1 MAVTIDRIGKLL
13 VGAKLITEEQLREAV
28 VVQKQKGG
36 GRLSSLLVKMGFIEE
51 DKLLEF
57 LAQQYRVP
65 AVDLMNYERIDP
77 SVIKLV
83 PIELVKKHMVL
94 PLKRIGSSLTVA
106 MADPTNVFGLDDLK
120 FRTNYSIQPVI
131 ASESALLEAIKKYY
145 GGGFAV
151 SNTLATSLREEQKS
165 DTNKLLEIKDYTLA
179 DLDSAGDFSGF
190 DEGVTIDV
198 EDFDKTVGDVLDS
211 VEVADEDQDQNY
223 ASEAVEAPIVK
234 LVNGIM
240 VNALKTGCSDIHI
253 EPYENVFRVRYRL
266 DGNMMTVMNLPLRV
280 KNAMVSRVKIM
291 AKLDI
296 AERRLPQDGRI
307 KLKLGAKRD
316 VDFRVSVM
324 PTLFGEKAVMRVL
337 DKAQVQLDMT
347 KLGLEEQQRTAL
359 KLALGAPYGMILVT
373 GPTGS
378 GKTTTLYSALQALN
392 TPDVNICTAE
402 DPVEFNFM
410 GINQVQVHPDIG
422 LTFAAALKAFLRQ
435 DPDIIMIGEIRDYET
450 GEIGVKAALTGHLVL
465 ASLHTNDAPST
476 INRLLNMG
484 IEPFLVSSSVVLI
497 IAQRLARRICRD
509 CKVPDP
515 EVTPDVLRKFGMKDD
530 DIAMAKPMKG
540 TGCVTCNKTGYK
552 GRIALYQVMPINER
566 FRTAILQG
574 ASTDE
579 IRKLSIEEGVK
590 TLRMSGL
597 TKIVE
602 GITTIS
608 EVESCT
614 IAD

>member
-13 VGAKLITEEQLREAV
+13 VGAKLISEQQLREAV
-28 VVQKQKGG
+28 AIQKQKGG
-36 GRLSSLLVKMGFIEE
+36 NHLSGTLVKMGLIEE
-51 DKLLEF
+51 DKLLSF
-57 LAQQYRVP
+57 LSQQYRIP
-65 AVDLMNYERIDP
+65 AVNLNSYQFIDP
-77 SVIKLV
+77 SIIKLV

-94 PLKRIGSSLTVA
+94 PLKRVGSNLTVA

-145 GGGFAV
+145 GAGADGQFTEDAK
-151 SNTLATSLREEQKS
+151 SADTS
-165 DTNKLLEIKDYTLA
+165 KLLEIKDYTINDMQSA
-179 DLDSAGDFSGF
+179 IDLDLH
-190 DEGVTIDV
+190 DEGATIDV
-198 EDFDKTVGDVLDS
+198 EDFDKTVGDLLDS
-211 VEVADEDQDQNY
+211 VEVAEDEQDAGY
-223 ASEAVEAPIVK
+223 ATGVVEAPIVK
-234 LVNGIM
+234 LVNGIL
-240 VNALKTGCSDIHI
+240 VNALKTGSSDIHI

-266 DGNMMTVMNLPLRV
+266 DGNMMTVMNLPLKV

-324 PTLFGEKAVMRVL
+324 PTLFGEKACLRVL
-337 DKAQVQLDMT
+337 DKASVQLDMT
-347 KLGLEEQQRTAL
+347 KLGLEDQQRNDLKAAL
-359 KLALGAPYGMILVT
+359 AAPYGMILVT

-392 TPDVNICTAE
+392 TPAVNICTAE

-450 GEIGVKAALTGHLVL
+450 GEIGVKSALTGHLVL

-484 IEPFLVSSSVVLI
+484 IEPFLVASSVVVI
-497 IAQRLARRICRD
+497 IAQRLARRICKD

-515 EVTPDVLRKFGMKDD
+515 EVTPAVLKKVGMNDEE
-530 DIAMAKPMKG
+530 IAVAKPYKG
-540 TGCVTCNKTGYK
+540 TGCATCNQTGYK
-552 GRIALYQVMPINER
+552 GRVALYQVMTISDR
-566 FRTAILQG
+566 IRSGILQG
-574 ASTDE
+574 ASTEE
-579 IRKLSIEEGVK
+579 IRKLSIEDGVK

-597 TKIVE
+597 TKIAE

-614 IAD
+614 VAE

>member
-13 VGAKLITEEQLREAV
+13 VGAKLISEQQLREALTI
-28 VVQKQKGG
+28 QKQRGG
-36 GRLSSLLVKMGFIEE
+36 NHLSGTLVKMGFIEE
-51 DKLLEF
+51 EKLLNF
-57 LAQQYRVP
+57 LSQQYRIP
-65 AVDLMNYERIDP
+65 AVNLNAYQFIDP
-77 SVIKLV
+77 AIIKLV

-94 PLKRIGSSLTVA
+94 PLKRVGSNLTVA

-145 GGGFAV
+145 GAGAEGQFTEDAK
-151 SNTLATSLREEQKS
+151 STDTS
-165 DTNKLLEIKDYTLA
+165 KLLEVKDYTIN
-179 DLDSAGDFSGF
+179 DLQSGTDFDLH
-190 DEGVTIDV
+190 DEGATIDV
-198 EDFDKTVGDVLDS
+198 EDFDKTVGDLLDS
-211 VEVADEDQDQNY
+211 VEVAEDEQDSGY
-223 ASEAVEAPIVK
+223 ATGVVEAPIVK
-234 LVNGIM
+234 LVNGIL
-240 VNALKTGCSDIHI
+240 VNALKTGSSDIHI

-266 DGNMMTVMNLPLRV
+266 DGNMMTVMNLPLKV

-324 PTLFGEKAVMRVL
+324 PTLFGEKAVLRVL
-337 DKAQVQLDMT
+337 DKASVQLDMT
-347 KLGLEEQQRTAL
+347 KLGLEDQQRDGLKSAL
-359 KLALGAPYGMILVT
+359 AAPYGMILVT

-392 TPDVNICTAE
+392 TPSVNICTAE
-402 DPVEFNFM
+402 DPIEFNFM

-450 GEIGVKAALTGHLVL
+450 GEIGVKSALTGHLVL

-484 IEPFLVSSSVVLI
+484 IEPFLVASSVVVI
-497 IAQRLARRICRD
+497 IAQRLARRVCKD

-515 EVTPDVLRKFGMKDD
+515 EVTPAVLKKVGMNDEE
-530 DIAMAKPMKG
+530 IAVAKPHKG
-540 TGCVTCNKTGYK
+540 TGCAACNQTGYK
-552 GRIALYQVMPINER
+552 GRVALYQVMTISDR
-566 FRTAILQG
+566 IRSGILQG
-574 ASTDE
+574 ASTEE
-579 IRKLSIEEGVK
+579 IRKLSIEDGVK

-597 TKIVE
+597 TKIAE

-614 IAD
+614 VAD

>member
-13 VGAKLITEEQLREAV
+13 VGAKLISEQQLREALTI
-28 VVQKQKGG
+28 QKQRGG
-36 GRLSSLLVKMGFIEE
+36 NHLSGTLVKMGFIEE
-51 DKLLEF
+51 EKLLNF
-57 LAQQYRVP
+57 LSQQYRIP
-65 AVDLMNYERIDP
+65 AVNLNAYQFIDP
-77 SVIKLV
+77 AIIKLV

-94 PLKRIGSSLTVA
+94 PLKRVGSNLTVA

-145 GGGFAV
+145 GASADGQFSEDAK
-151 SNTLATSLREEQKS
+151 STDTS
-165 DTNKLLEIKDYTLA
+165 KLLEVKDYTIN
-179 DLDSAGDFSGF
+179 DLQSGTDFDLH
-190 DEGVTIDV
+190 DEGATIDV
-198 EDFDKTVGDVLDS
+198 EDFDKTVGDLLDS
-211 VEVADEDQDQNY
+211 VEVAEDEQDSGY
-223 ASEAVEAPIVK
+223 ATGVVEAPIVK
-234 LVNGIM
+234 LVNGIL
-240 VNALKTGCSDIHI
+240 VNALKTGSSDIHI

-266 DGNMMTVMNLPLRV
+266 DGNMMTVMNLPLKV

-324 PTLFGEKAVMRVL
+324 PTLFGEKAVLRVL
-337 DKAQVQLDMT
+337 DKASVQLDMT
-347 KLGLEEQQRTAL
+347 KLGLEDQQRDGLKSAL
-359 KLALGAPYGMILVT
+359 AAPYGMILVT

-392 TPDVNICTAE
+392 TPSVNICTAE
-402 DPVEFNFM
+402 DPIEFNFM

-450 GEIGVKAALTGHLVL
+450 GEIGVKSALTGHLVL

-484 IEPFLVSSSVVLI
+484 IEPFLVASSVVLI
-497 IAQRLARRICRD
+497 IAQRLTRRVCKD

-515 EVTPDVLRKFGMKDD
+515 EVTPAVLKKAGMNDEE
-530 DIAMAKPMKG
+530 IAVAKPHKG
-540 TGCVTCNKTGYK
+540 TGCATCNQTGYK
-552 GRIALYQVMPINER
+552 GRVALYQVMTISDR
-566 FRTAILQG
+566 IRSGILQG
-574 ASTDE
+574 ASTEE
-579 IRKLSIEEGVK
+579 IRKLSIEDGVK

-597 TKIVE
+597 TKIAE

-614 IAD
+614 VAD